1 MRLKRMS
8 VAVAAAAMTAS
19 ALVSGASPAGATAG
33 DSAGALACYDQ
44 QEFFSKPDGLVAP
57 RDGYFVTSSA
67 CSDINVKLDTGAEV
81 RVCFSRTGCQ
91 SSYKWAA
98 ANQWTVIATN
108 VKDDVLYYLHFK
120 VGFARTGYVA
130 D

>member
-19 ALVSGASPAGATAG
+19 ALVTGASPAGATAG
-33 DSAGALACYDQ
+33 DSASALACYDHQ
-44 QEFFSKPDGLVAP
+44 RFFTVDEGEFRAP
-57 RDGYFVTSSA
+57 DGYFITSPN

-81 RVCFSRTGCQ
+81 QVCFERTGCNG
-91 SSYKWAA
+91 YKWAA